1 MNRFVTRRELLV
13 SVAAALVAAPTRAQT
28 PKPPITLL
36 GLNHVSLAVSNVQ
49 RSQEFYQRLFGMP
62 LVHRQGSVPVLRIG
76 SGPQFIALYN
86 AGSAVPGI
94 GHVCFAVEDFNPDR
108 LMQTLAVHGVAK
120 TVPGTAPETAWV
132 RMRGEKA
139 GGAREGTPE
148 LYFNDPDGL
157 TCQLQAATYCGGAGV
172 NGELCTM
179 NERPASQ
186 PFPTRALNHVTVAVS
201 DEHRSLRFY
210 QRIFGMPVQAR
221 QGAGVLLAAGA
232 HPDFIAVSQAA
243 PNRKPQVDHFCVTV
257 DDFDPDRIM
266 KTLAGLGV
274 KERTSSTSTS
284 PMTSWVRWR
293 QVNAN
298 GGGAGAPN
306 GTPEVYF
313 RDPDNIGGQIQDARY
328 CGGSGLYG
336 QVCP

>member
-1 MNRFVTRRELLV
+1 MVLVTRRELLT
-13 SVAAALVAAPTRAQT
+13 SVAAALVASPTRAQT
-28 PKPPITLL
+28 PKPPIKLL
-36 GLNHVSLAVSNVQ
+36 GLNHVSLAVSNIQ
-49 RSQEFYQRLFGMP
+49 RSQDFYQRLFGMP

-86 AGSAVPGI
+86 AGSALPGI

-108 LMQTLAVHGVAK
+108 VMQTLAVHGVAK
-120 TVPGTAPETAWV
+120 TIPGTAPETAWV

-148 LYFNDPDGL
+148 LYFNDPDGI
-157 TCQLQAATYCGGAGV
+157 TFQLQAATYCGGAGV
-172 NGELCTM
+172 GGELCSM
-179 NERPASQ
+179 NERPESR
-186 PFPTRALNHVTVAVS
+186 PFSTRALNHITFIVS
-201 DEHRSLRFY
+201 DQHRSLRFY
-210 QRIFGMPVQAR
+210 QRIFGMPIQAR
-221 QGAGVLLAAGA
+221 QGAVVLLAAGA
-232 HPDFIAVSQAA
+232 HPDFITLSQGG
-243 PNRKPQVDHFCVTV
+243 PDRKPQGDHFCLTV

-284 PMTSWVRWR
+284 PLTSWVRWR
-293 QVNAN
+293 QVSAN
-298 GGGAGAPN
+298 GGGPGAPN

-336 QVCP
+336 HVCP

>member
-1 MNRFVTRRELLV
+1 MSALLTRRELLK
-13 SVAAALVAAPTRAQT
+13 SAAAVLVASPARAQL
-28 PKPPITLL
+28 PKPPIKLL

-62 LVHRQGSVPVLRIG
+62 LVHRQGSVPVLRVG
-76 SGPQFIALYN
+76 AGPQFIALYN

-94 GHVCFAVEDFNPDR
+94 GHVCFAVEDFNADR

-120 TVPGTAPETAWV
+120 TIPGTAPETAWV

-148 LYFNDPDGL
+148 LYFNDPDGITL
-157 TCQLQAATYCGGAGV
+157 QLQAATYCGGAGV
-172 NGELCTM
+172 SGEICSM
-179 NERPASQ
+179 NERPGSQ
-186 PFPTRALNHVTVAVS
+186 SFPTRALNHITLIVS
-201 DEHRSLRFY
+201 DQHRSLRFY
-210 QRIFGMPVQAR
+210 QRIFGMPIQAR
-221 QGAGVLLAAGA
+221 QGGTVLLAAGA
-232 HPDFIAVSQAA
+232 RPDFVALGQAG
-243 PNRKPQVDHFCVTV
+243 PDRRPQGDHFCLTV
-257 DDFDPDRIM
+257 DDFDPDRMM

-274 KERTSSTSTS
+274 KERAPSGPPS
-284 PMTSWVRWR
+284 PLTSWVRWR
-293 QVNAN
+293 QVTSN
-298 GGGAGAPN
+298 GGGPGAPN

-336 QVCP
+336 HVCP